1 MAISL
6 QHHMVFDISAT
17 FRLHPCPILT
27 TCSSVEALDFS
38 GISRRKGCSENEFT
52 ADYKP
57 INRGVPQWT
66 VLDPIRCFPV
76 IVRLVQFSDD

>member
-1 MAISL
+1 M
-6 QHHMVFDISAT
+6 FDISAS

-27 TCSSVEALDFS
+27 TSVEALDFS
-38 GISRRKGCSENEFT
+38 GISRRKGCSGNKFT

-66 VLDPIRCFPV
+66 VLDSICFFFFYYV
-76 IVRLVQFSDD
+76 IPSNLLVQFSDD

>member
-17 FRLHPCPILT
+17 FRLHPCPILN

-38 GISRRKGCSENEFT
+38 GISRRKGCSENKFT

-76 IVRLVQFSDD
+76 IVGSIFR